1 MNVVPSIKPR
11 SAQVASIFSDQA
23 VRSRAGRCC
32 LCFSAVRRIGVSD
45 EPRDSLALESSR
57 SDRLQGIE
65 FEIDKVLIW
74 TERIGITS

>member
-1 MNVVPSIKPR
+1 MNVVPSITPR

-32 LCFSAVRRIGVSD
+32 PCFSAVRRIGVSD
-45 EPRDSLALESSR
+45 ESHDSLALDSSR